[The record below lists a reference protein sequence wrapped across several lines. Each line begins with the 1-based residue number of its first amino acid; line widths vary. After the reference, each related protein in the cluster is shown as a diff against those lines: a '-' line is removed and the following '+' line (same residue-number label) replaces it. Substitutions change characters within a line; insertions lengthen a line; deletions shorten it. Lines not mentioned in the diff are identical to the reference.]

1 MTRIRLVREAD
12 TEAIVALWHAVF
24 AEYRDASRP
33 HRDPRANIA
42 RKIAFG
48 DELFFLADRDGA
60 VLGTVMAGYD
70 GHRGWI
76 YSLAVDAA
84 ERRTGIG
91 RALLVRAE
99 AALQARGCPK
109 VNLQVATQN
118 EGARAFWRAAEYV
131 PDDVISLG
139 RRLG

>member
-12 TEAIVALWHAVF
+12 TEAIVALWNAVF

-99 AALQARGCPK
+99 AALQARACPK

-118 EGARAFWRAAEYV
+118 EGARAFWRAAGYA

-139 RRLG
+139 RRL